1 MTVTNPANGQGEIAR
16 RQSRMI
22 RVEVAG
28 DGVITA
34 VNARGGQL
42 RVGTGW
48 EGEDFNPIELLLA
61 AIGGCA
67 AIDFSAVLEKR
78 RHSLSSL
85 SIEVSGHK
93 AEDERLEE
101 IAVHYLLPE
110 GEMVRREEVE
120 VARRLTAEVLCTVS
134 RTVEIGCPVDHLVR
148 ANSAR
153 DVRVAPTPG
162 FEPLDEAA
170 VDDGV
175 SCNEEKEE
183 SDDAKR

>member
-1 MTVTNPANGQGEIAR
+1 MTNTEPTNGPSATGR
-16 RQSRMI
+16 RQLRTV

-34 VNARGGQL
+34 VNDRGGQL

-48 EGEDFNPIELLLA
+48 EGEGFNPIELLLA

-67 AIDFSAVLEKR
+67 AIDFGAALDRR

-85 SIEVSGHK
+85 VIKVSGHK
-93 AEDERLEE
+93 AEDERMEE

-110 GEMVRREEVE
+110 GANVPEEDVE

-134 RTVEIGCPVDHLVR
+134 RTVEHGCPVDHVVR
-148 ANSAR
+148 ATSAR
-153 DVRVAPTPG
+153 VVHAASTPED
-162 FEPLDEAA
+162 EPLDGA
-170 VDDGV
+170 VV
-175 SCNEEKEE
+175 EE
-183 SDDAKR
+183 

>member
-1 MTVTNPANGQGEIAR
+1 MTVTNPTNGQGEIAR

-34 VNARGGQL
+34 INARGGQL

-48 EGEDFNPIELLLA
+48 EGEGFNPIELLLA

-110 GEMVRREEVE
+110 GEMVPHEDVE

-175 SCNEEKEE
+175 S
-183 SDDAKR
+183 